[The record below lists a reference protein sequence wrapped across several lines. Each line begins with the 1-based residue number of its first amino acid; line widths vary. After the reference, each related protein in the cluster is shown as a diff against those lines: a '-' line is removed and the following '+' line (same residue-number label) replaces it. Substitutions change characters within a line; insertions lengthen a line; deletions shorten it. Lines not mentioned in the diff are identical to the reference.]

1 VVFNFNKNRN
11 VSGLYAVF
19 PKRFGKNR
27 GMKMEY
33 RVVKENDLFLLTDQA
48 GNITE
53 NHQYGLG
60 LYMKDTRFLSKFHLK
75 INGEDPVLLSS
86 RADENLLATILLT
99 NPHMEK
105 EGELVLWRESVEIE
119 RKRFIYGGVFYE
131 KIKLK
136 SYFPEKIT
144 FTVSIQTDVDFNDMF
159 IVRGFQ
165 TGDVGKRTGQ
175 LRGKNSLTYTYKG
188 ADQIKRATQFSW
200 NKKAS
205 HVNEEGEITFTFTLN
220 PQQEEEITLMVQP
233 QIGEERNERILPTD
247 EALSQL
253 MQSYQKWEK
262 SSTKVTTNHPTMQRL
277 ITRGLKDLR
286 VLLTDVGFGAF
297 PVAGLPWFGV
307 PFGRDS
313 LIAALQMLAFNPEV
327 AKGTL
332 RTMAAYQGTVNDP
345 WRDEQPGKIMHE
357 IRYGE
362 LANTNQIPFTPY
374 YGTIDATPLFLILLT
389 EYVKWTGDLELVKE
403 MQVTIDAALTWINE
417 YGDRDGDLFLEY
429 HQESSKG
436 IANQGWKDSEDS
448 IVHRTGE
455 YAKTPIAL
463 AEVQGYVYQ
472 AKIGLASL
480 YDQLNKEDEANG
492 LREEAKQ
499 LREKFNEVFW
509 MEDVSFYAIA
519 LDENK
524 EQVGTITSN
533 PGHVL
538 LAEMMDE
545 EKQDK
550 VIEKLVSDSMFSGYG
565 IRTMAQG
572 EAGYNPMSYHDGSI
586 WPHDNSLIVLGLS
599 KVYKQTEANKVI
611 KGLIHAAEHFEYD
624 RLPELFCGYS
634 SKLGKPVKYPVA
646 CSPHAWAAGTPLAFL
661 QAMLRL
667 FPDSTSS
674 TIHINPV
681 LIDDMNELHVE
692 NMLIGRGKL
701 SFTVKKEQGENVIY
715 IKENTTGYELLSQSP
730 CKVEI

>member
-1 VVFNFNKNRN
+1 
-11 VSGLYAVF
+11 
-19 PKRFGKNR
+19 
-27 GMKMEY
+27 MDY
-33 RVVKENDLFLLTDQA
+33 RVIKENDLFLLTDQA

-75 INGEDPVLLSS
+75 INGADPVLLSS
-86 RADENLLATILLT
+86 SADENLLATILLT

-105 EGELVLWRESVEIE
+105 EGELSLWRESVEIE
-119 RKRFIYGGVFYE
+119 RKRFIYEGVFYE

-136 SYFPEKIT
+136 SYFPKKIA
-144 FTVSIQTDVDFNDMF
+144 FTLSIQADVDFNDMF

-165 TGDVGKRTGQ
+165 TGNVGKRTGQ
-175 LRGKNSLTYTYKG
+175 IKGKSSLIYTYEG
-188 ADQIKRATQFSW
+188 ADDIKRSTRISW
-200 NKKAS
+200 DKKAS
-205 HVNEEGEITFTFTLN
+205 HVYEQGEVMFSFELN
-220 PQQEEEITLMVQP
+220 HQEEEEITLMVQP
-233 QIGEERNERILPTD
+233 QMGEGINENILSAG
-247 EALSQL
+247 EAFSLL
-253 MQSYQKWEK
+253 TQSYKKWEK
-262 SSTKVTTNHPTMQRL
+262 SSTKVTTDHPTMQRL
-277 ITRGLKDLR
+277 ITRGLNDLR

-332 RTMAAYQGTVNDP
+332 RTMAAYQGTANDP

-374 YGTIDATPLFLILLT
+374 YGTVDATPLFLILLT
-389 EYVKWTGDLELVKE
+389 EYVKWTGDFEFVKE
-403 MQVTIDAALTWINE
+403 MQMTVDGALTWINE

-436 IANQGWKDSEDS
+436 IANQGWKDSGDS
-448 IVHRTGE
+448 VVHRSGE

-463 AEVQGYVYQ
+463 VEVQGYVYQ
-472 AKIGLASL
+472 AKMGIASL
-480 YDQLNKEDEANG
+480 YDQLNKTNEANN
-492 LREEAKQ
+492 LREEAEL
-499 LREKFNEVFW
+499 LRKKFNEAFW

-519 LDENK
+519 LDEHK
-524 EQVGTITSN
+524 HQVGTITSN

-545 EKQDK
+545 EKLNK
-550 VIEKLVSDSMFSGYG
+550 VAERLVSEPMFSGYG
-565 IRTMAQG
+565 IRTMAEG

-599 KVYKQTEANKVI
+599 KANKQTEVNKVI
-611 KGLIHAAEHFEYD
+611 KGLVDAAEHFEYD

-634 SKLGKPVKYPVA
+634 SNLGKPVKYPVA
-646 CSPHAWAAGTPLAFL
+646 CSPQAWAAGTPLAFV

-667 FPDSTSS
+667 FPDSTAG
-674 TIHINPV
+674 TIQINPL
-681 LIDDMNELHVE
+681 LIDDMNEISVE
-692 NMLIGRGKL
+692 NLVIGNGKL
-701 SFTVKKEQGENVIY
+701 SLTVKKEESETIIY
-715 IKENTTGYELLSQSP
+715 VKENTTKYELLSQ
-730 CKVEI
+730 CKVRNYVG